1 MSEVLRNVAPETTD
15 DEPDAA
21 YAAAARDNPLYP
33 YDSEVERLAA
43 RQRRRGWTVK

>member
-15 DEPDAA
+15 DELEAA
-21 YAAAARDNPLYP
+21 YADAARDDPSYP
-33 YDSEVERLAA
+33 YDSEVERFAA